1 MKKKKH
7 LHTNFI
13 KFLIERHLEDPDVD
27 DEVERPLP
35 DEESKELRLKQTKKL
50 NEFDDEEDEEL
61 PMDEPQQED
70 LEDGESDDDTIDQ
83 LLTEYRKLRRQYE
96 SHRNSNRRKR

>member
-13 KFLIERHLEDPDVD
+13 KFLLERHLEDPDVD
-27 DEVERPLP
+27 DEIERPIP
-35 DEESKELRLKQTKKL
+35 DEELEELKFRKSRKL
-50 NEFDDEEDEEL
+50 NEFDDEDEEEI

-70 LEDGESDDDTIDQ
+70 SEDGENDDDTIDQ
-83 LLTEYRKLRRQYE
+83 LLTEYKKLRRQYE
-96 SHRNSNRRKR
+96 SSRVFNRGKR

>member
-83 LLTEYRKLRRQYE
+83 LLTEYKKLRRQYE
-96 SHRNSNRRKR
+96 SRRVSNRGKR

>member
-13 KFLIERHLEDPDVD
+13 KFLLERHLEDPDVD
-27 DEVERPLP
+27 DEIERPIP
-35 DEESKELRLKQTKKL
+35 DEELEELRLRKSRKL

-61 PMDEPQQED
+61 PFDEPQQED
-70 LEDGESDDDTIDQ
+70 SEDGENDEDTIDQ
-83 LLTEYRKLRRQYE
+83 LLTEYRKLKKQYE
-96 SHRNSNRRKR
+96 SRRIPNRRKR